1 MYPQPMPEK
10 IVQLVTR
17 ISDGR
22 GKLSVLEDLQLPFD
36 IHRIYCITDV
46 ESGEVRGNHAHKELN
61 QVFLMVKGNATLVIK
76 DGIKSVE
83 YVLTTDSRALLLPPG
98 YWREL
103 KDFSS
108 DAVLLVCA
116 DKNYT
121 ESDYIRSWENY
132 LSWLGENEKH

>member
-1 MYPQPMPEK
+1 MSAK
-10 IVQLVTR
+10 IIQLVTQ
-17 ISDGR
+17 ISDER

-36 IHRIYCITDV
+36 IHRIYWITDV
-46 ESGEVRGNHAHKELN
+46 ETGCVRGNHAHKELN

-76 DGIKSVE
+76 DGQKVMY

-108 DAVLLVCA
+108 DAILLVCA
-116 DKNYT
+116 DRNYT